1 MSHTINYV
9 QYILQCIQISM
20 ITIYFLSSIKFIFW
34 HSKNFAPPIAITS
47 FMVISEFIKGTI

>member
-1 MSHTINYV
+1 MSHTI
-9 QYILQCIQISM
+9 YILQCIQISM